1 MGHLAC
7 FHRFAPTTGS
17 LRIATPDRLRQRL
30 SQYCLHSTMYAA
42 KSQVFSVAK
51 HGIVKM
57 NGYRA
62 NGGVLT
68 VYFDSKNRT

>member
-1 MGHLAC
+1 
-7 FHRFAPTTGS
+7 
-17 LRIATPDRLRQRL
+17 
-30 SQYCLHSTMYAA
+30 MYAA

-68 VYFDSKNRT
+68 VYFDSKIRT